1 MGTEAARW
9 VRSAPLCGCQRQIH
23 SPRFGSPR
31 HSAPAGGREFPGPEP
46 APRGLSPRWE
56 AGDVPRPSAERCRH
70 CLHPPAAAGSLL
82 PGAGPMPG
90 GLCHPGGCGREGMD
104 SPAART
110 GSPSSASSSGNQDPS
125 KQHIYGGG
133 RAAARLPG
141 ASPAAAVPREDSGT
155 EPHRPLCPHHARAR
169 DVPLGAGDMG
179 QPGEQS
185 WGRCHRDSDGGWCGG
200 DKKGGSTTGWS
211 CLGRL

>member
-1 MGTEAARW
+1 M
-9 VRSAPLCGCQRQIH
+9 CQAQ
-23 SPRFGSPR
+23 
-31 HSAPAGGREFPGPEP
+31 A
-46 APRGLSPRWE
+46 
-56 AGDVPRPSAERCRH
+56 PSAADTVTI
-70 CLHPPAAAGSLL
+70 PPAAAGSLL

-90 GLCHPGGCGREGMD
+90 GLCHPGGSGREGMD

-110 GSPSSASSSGNQDPS
+110 GSPSSGSFSGNQDPS

-133 RAAARLPG
+133 KAAARLPG
-141 ASPAAAVPREDSGT
+141 ASSAAAVPREDSGT

-185 WGRCHRDSDGGWCGG
+185 WGQCQRDSDRGGGVEVTRRVAALQDG
-200 DKKGGSTTGWS
+200 
-211 CLGRL
+211 LV